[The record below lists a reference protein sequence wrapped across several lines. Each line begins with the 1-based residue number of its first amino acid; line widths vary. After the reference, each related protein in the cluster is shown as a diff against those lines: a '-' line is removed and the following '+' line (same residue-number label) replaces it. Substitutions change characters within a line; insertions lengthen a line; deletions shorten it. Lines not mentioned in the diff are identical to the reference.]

1 MTNGVDMERIA
12 KFKDRI
18 SLKTDS
24 ELGHMIKSYFCM
36 LDKAKRGR
44 MYMTPEAQ
52 EGLRVRF
59 EIMLELREKRKRDKL
74 DQKRNSWLDYWDSF
88 C

>member
-1 MTNGVDMERIA
+1 MERIS

-18 SLKTDS
+18 ALKTDP

-44 MYMTPEAQ
+44 MYMTPKAQ

-59 EIMLELREKRKRDKL
+59 DIMLELREKRKRDRL
-74 DQKRNSWLDYWDSF
+74 DAERSSWSIYWDSF